1 MTTDKVER
9 SDGGALE
16 RTPASRRPGT
26 LDRTEGRP
34 TR

>member
-16 RTPASRRPGT
+16 RPPASRARGP